1 MDARDVLGVD
11 VRDVLGVDVRDGV
24 TDLKGQVLQDG
35 GRALV
40 LGELADG
47 GEVQVS

>member
-1 MDARDVLGVD
+1 MD

-24 TDLKGQVLQDG
+24 TDLKGWVLEDG

-47 GEVQVS
+47 GVVRVS